1 MSGDSRGSWSGQVG
15 FVLAAAGSA
24 IGLGNIWRFPF
35 ATSQN
40 GGGAFVLVYIA
51 AVVLVGMPILISEVL
66 IGRSTARNP
75 VGAFRAL
82 APGSAWPVV
91 GMLGVVAG
99 FVILSYYAVVA
110 GWAFHYLFAA
120 AAGRLTAPTTEGA
133 QRVFDSLTGDLG
145 RQVFW
150 EAVFMATTIAVVARG
165 IEAGIERASKILMP
179 LLFAFLLVLLGY
191 ALTSPGAGEGLA
203 FFLTP
208 RFGDLG
214 WAGVLAALGQA
225 FFSLSLGMGAM
236 ITYGSYLEQEHS
248 VVKAAGLIV
257 AMDTAIAILAGL
269 VIFPLVFTYGLD
281 PSAAGPGLVFVIL
294 PEAFIRMPASSML
307 ATLFFALLLFAALT
321 SAISLLEVVVAY
333 LVDQFGWTRARA
345 SWSAG
350 IVIFALG
357 VPSAVSSGFLGWAD
371 WIASEVMLP
380 IGGFL
385 IAVFV
390 AWVLPLSTVRSQYEG
405 ASGVRG
411 GFRAWRF
418 CVRFVAPVAVAV
430 ILLQKVGLF

>member
-1 MSGDSRGSWSGQVG
+1 VG

-66 IGRSTARNP
+66 IGRSAQRNP

-82 APGSAWPVV
+82 APASAWPLV
-91 GMLGVVAG
+91 GMLGVSAG

-110 GWAFHYLFAA
+110 GWAFNYLVAA
-120 AAGRLTAPTTEGA
+120 AGGRLTAPTTAGA
-133 QRVFDSLTGDLG
+133 QRVFDSLTGSAG
-145 RQVFW
+145 RQIFW
-150 EAVFMATTIAVVARG
+150 EAVFMVTTIVVVARG
-165 IEAGIERASKILMP
+165 VEAGIERASKILMP

-191 ALTSPGAGEGLA
+191 ALTSPRAGEGLE
-203 FFLTP
+203 FFLRP
-208 RFGDLG
+208 RFSELG
-214 WAGVLAALGQA
+214 WGGVLSALGQA

-257 AMDTAIAILAGL
+257 TMDTAIAILAGL

-294 PEAFIRMPASSML
+294 PEAFVRMPASGFL

-333 LVDQFGWTRARA
+333 LIDELDWSRATS
-345 SWSAG
+345 SWGAG
-350 IVIFALG
+350 LVIFALG
-357 VPSAVSSGFLGWAD
+357 IPSALSGSFLGWAD
-371 WIASEVMLP
+371 WIASELMLP
-380 IGGFL
+380 IGGLF

-390 AWVLPLSTVRSQYEG
+390 AWILPATTVRSEYEG
-405 ASGVRG
+405 ASGAIR

-430 ILLQKVGLF
+430 ILLQKIGMF